1 MLVKLG
7 PDDIK
12 MKMCLHGVI
21 SMKISF
27 KKKMC
32 SWKVIE
38 DKFDNVRVRYIYE
51 YIYEFIFLICNLS

>member
-1 MLVKLG
+1 MAVKIGLV
-7 PDDIK
+7 DIQ

-32 SWKVIE
+32 SWKIIE
-38 DKFDNVRVRYIYE
+38 DKVDNVRVRDMYDIQKG
-51 YIYEFIFLICNLS
+51 NL